1 MSARI
6 LIVDDEAGIR
16 ESLGK
21 ILRYEGFEVEEA
33 PDGATGLALYE
44 RQEFDLIFLDIK
56 MPGLDGLEVLTRLG
70 EGGHRVPVV
79 IISGHGNVDTA
90 VQATKLG
97 AFDFLEK
104 PLDAD
109 RIMVTLR
116 NALSWREQRR
126 EIESLKQ
133 RLGESEQIVGESA
146 GVGSL
151 LGAIEK
157 VAPTDARV
165 LVTGE
170 NGSGKELVA
179 RRIHRMSAR
188 AGGAFVDVNCAAIP
202 TELIESELFGHEK
215 GSFTG
220 AHQQR
225 MGRFEQADGGTLFLD
240 EIGDMSLSAQAKVL
254 RVLQEGKLERV
265 GGTVT
270 LEVDVRVIAATNKD
284 LLAEAAENRFREDLY
299 YRLNVVPLHVPPL
312 RERIEDIPL
321 LAKHFAELYTR
332 EQGMRPREFSDGAM
346 NLFAA
351 YPWPGNIR
359 ELRNLVERL
368 MIMAPGDRI
377 EAEDV
382 PLGEGAR
389 DEESALFAAPNFQVF
404 KEQSEAAYLA
414 RKLRENGGNVSQTA
428 RNLEMQRSNLY
439 KKIEKYGLTG
449 KQGGGGEE

>member
-56 MPGLDGLEVLTRLG
+56 MPGLDGIEVLTRLG

-146 GVGSL
+146 GVTGL
-151 LGAIEK
+151 LAAIER

-179 RRIHRMSAR
+179 RRIHRLSAR
-188 AGGAFVDVNCAAIP
+188 AEGAFVDVNCAAIP

-312 RERIEDIPL
+312 RERSEDIPL
-321 LAKHFAELYTR
+321 LANHFAEHYTR
-332 EQGMRPREFSDGAM
+332 EQGMRPREFSRGAM
-346 NLFAA
+346 DRFAA
-351 YPWPGNIR
+351 YSWPGNIR

-368 MIMAPGDRI
+368 MIMAPGDQI

-389 DEESALFAAPNFQVF
+389 DEESVLFAAPNFQAF

-449 KQGGGGEE
+449 NRPADGEE